1 MNATILSNNEK
12 HYPVLLNEIL
22 SIISPQNGGTFIDC
36 TFGQGGYSKSILEFS
51 KTKVIALDRDSDCKK
66 VAETLEKKNKKRFIF
81 YNKKFGDIDQIN
93 YDNLKIRGVIFDLGY
108 SYTQIKDPKKGLSFE
123 NTGLLNMRMG
133 INEFTASD
141 VVNKLEQKDL
151 ELIFKYFGDEE
162 KSKIISKKIVL
173 ERMRGAIDTQKLV
186 KIINSTKKNNNKRI
200 HNATK
205 VFQALRIF
213 VNKEIS
219 ELIYGLI
226 KSIKILDTNG
236 LIVVI
241 SFHSLEDKI
250 IKHFF
255 KSLSEQNKISRYYP
269 EPSKEK
275 KILKIGTKKPILPS
289 RHEIRINKPS
299 RSAKLRYAIKISNEK
314 NFEKD
319 FLKKFENLLEIEGL
333 SKKLW
338 KIFF

>member
-12 HYPVLLNEIL
+12 HYPVLLKEIL

-36 TFGQGGYSKSILEFS
+36 TFGQGGYSQSILKFS
-51 KTKVIALDRDSDCKK
+51 KTKVIALDRDIDCKK
-66 VAETLEKKNKKRFIF
+66 VAENLEEKNKKRFIF
-81 YNKKFGDIDQIN
+81 YNKKFGDIDQIK
-93 YDNLKIRGVIFDLGY
+93 YEDLKIKGIIFDLGY

-123 NTGLLNMRMG
+123 NSGSLNMRMG

-151 ELIFKYFGDEE
+151 ELIFKFFGDEK
-162 KSKIISKKIVL
+162 KSKLISKKIVL
-173 ERMRGAIDTQKLV
+173 ERSQGLIDTQKLV
-186 KIINSTKKNNNKRI
+186 KIINSSKKNNNKKI

-226 KSIKILDTNG
+226 KSVKILDKNG
-236 LIVVI
+236 LIVVV

-250 IKHFF
+250 IKYFF

-269 EPSKEK
+269 EPIKEK
-275 KILKIGTKKPILPS
+275 KVLRIGTKKPILPS
-289 RHEIRINKPS
+289 KEEITVNKSS

-314 NFEKD
+314 DFEKN
-319 FLKKFENLLEIEGL
+319 FLKKFENLLEIERL
-333 SKKLW
+333 SRKIW
-338 KIFF
+338 KIYF